1 LNIREQTVVEHIL
14 HIFEYY
20 EDEEIV
26 LDYFLLT
33 QDKEEKI
40 KNAIKKVGTD
50 KLRPIKD
57 AAGDVTYAQ
66 IKLYMLVMKVENM
79 S

>member
-1 LNIREQTVVEHIL
+1 
-14 HIFEYY
+14 
-20 EDEEIV
+20 

>member
-1 LNIREQTVVEHIL
+1 LGVKEQTVVSHIL
-14 HIFEYY
+14 HIFEHY

-26 LDYFLLT
+26 MDYFDLT
-33 QDKEEKI
+33 EEREDKI

-66 IKLYMLVMKVENM
+66 IKLYLLVDKIE
-79 S
+79 SS